1 MWQVSMTSKRKGWP
15 GQLPNQS
22 GYCPL
27 PLFPALFYPVI
38 VNVESSY
45 NNILDT
51 LDLTVSKSWAPSLSV
66 FLWKQPW
73 FPLPFFTIQWE
84 EISNSVWC
92 CPVKVKAAVKNSS
105 SRTALALALFGL
117 FYPKEELGGRRLHQL
132 DQDVIEAITGMSTR
146 GLSMKFIYICG
157 SMFPWLRLGISSE
170 GNTTY
175 FFTPE
180 QSLSVPKCLVF
191 VFLILARNYTT
202 VKPLSKYS
210 TVMLHLSPATRI
222 LNENPG
228 HLMYLSVNAT

>member
-1 MWQVSMTSKRKGWP
+1 M
-15 GQLPNQS
+15 
-22 GYCPL
+22 
-27 PLFPALFYPVI
+27 
-38 VNVESSY
+38 
-45 NNILDT
+45 
-51 LDLTVSKSWAPSLSV
+51 
-66 FLWKQPW
+66 
-73 FPLPFFTIQWE
+73 QWE

-146 GLSMKFIYICG
+146 VLSMKFSYICV

-170 GNTTY
+170 RNKTY

-180 QSLSVPKCLVF
+180 QSLSVPKCSVL
-191 VFLILARNYTT
+191 VFLILARNYNT

-228 HLMYLSVNAT
+228 CRRLFL